1 MSHTSSVSPADAW
14 DAVLAQLRDLDARVD
29 ATSGSGLSLDPSA
42 PGRRATRAATLAA
55 RLADAPH
62 DERLV
67 LGMALAEVGEA
78 VLDAFPNNL
87 FWDLDGVLAELRRA
101 AKSSL
106 DAVRALARAL
116 AELMALFGRE
126 SPIQFQY
133 VHDFVYGFDWAE
145 WVRREPDGRAQVR
158 PFDARYVARTRQ
170 RGLELLALI
179 EADDAKY
186 PRLPKGEFRNP
197 FSFSRTATQERA
209 LFEALAAAGSIP
221 NPAWS
226 CDATPTWDR
235 DFDQE
240 REAVAARLGLVRSDG
255 AR

>member
-116 AELMALFGRE
+116 APVL
-126 SPIQFQY
+126 
-133 VHDFVYGFDWAE
+133 
-145 WVRREPDGRAQVR
+145 VRRRPGGPAKQALTCGDGWGIALPSQPVSRNSQESVALCR
-158 PFDARYVARTRQ
+158 VAR
-170 RGLELLALI
+170 
-179 EADDAKY
+179 
-186 PRLPKGEFRNP
+186 
-197 FSFSRTATQERA
+197 
-209 LFEALAAAGSIP
+209 
-221 NPAWS
+221 
-226 CDATPTWDR
+226 
-235 DFDQE
+235 
-240 REAVAARLGLVRSDG
+240 
-255 AR
+255 